1 VRKPE
6 LLARERPRG
15 STERGVRVI
24 PAYGTAGHER
34 AALAPPSAARYASTK
49 LNYNLMRR
57 TATKDSMRLR
67 RKVAAWDDEFL
78 ASLVTA

>member
-1 VRKPE
+1 MRKPE
-6 LLARERPRG
+6 LLTRERPRG

-24 PAYGTAGHER
+24 PGTAGHER